1 MQLVP
6 RSEGL
11 LQEGPSIMV
20 PSSPNSKRR
29 PQNHTEIQHHGVKG
43 GVPDG
48 QSTHRGVFA
57 KLAEGREGFLM
68 GFSDLF
74 NDGLQLRCQLV
85 ALCQLRLWALLLLLV
100 PVISNR

>member
-1 MQLVP
+1 MRIIRAVGA
-6 RSEGL
+6 GL
-11 LQEGPSIMV
+11 RGIIISIMA
-20 PSSPNSKRR
+20 PSS
-29 PQNHTEIQHHGVKG
+29 QNHTEIQYRRVKG
-43 GVPDG
+43 GVSDG

-74 NDGLQLRCQLV
+74 NNGFQLRCQLV

>member
-1 MQLVP
+1 
-6 RSEGL
+6 
-11 LQEGPSIMV
+11 MV
-20 PSSPNSKRR
+20 PSSLNSKRC
-29 PQNHTEIQHHGVKG
+29 PQNHTEIQYHGVKG
-43 GVPDG
+43 GGVSDG

-85 ALCQLRLWALLLLLV
+85 VLCQLRLWALLLLLV